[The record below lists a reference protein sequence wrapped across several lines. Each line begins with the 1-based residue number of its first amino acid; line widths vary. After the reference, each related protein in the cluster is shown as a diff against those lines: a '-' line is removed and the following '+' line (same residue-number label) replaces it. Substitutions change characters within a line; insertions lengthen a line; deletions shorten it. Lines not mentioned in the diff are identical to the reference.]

1 MKKYTTLLLDA
12 DDTLLDF
19 ISAEASAI
27 KTVCEK
33 YNIPYSEEVRKTYSA
48 INLNLW
54 KKLEKGLITR
64 KEIQLRRF
72 IEFALYIG
80 TDADPVCMA
89 RDYVEA
95 LSRGG
100 MVLDGAKELCRDLS
114 QKYTLYIVTNG
125 ITAVQ
130 ESRLERSGL
139 LPYFKD
145 VFISEKF
152 GSTKPE
158 KRFFEAVFNLID
170 EKDLKN
176 ICIIGDSMSSDIL
189 GGINAGIDTCYFN
202 TTNEFTYAPTY
213 HAKNFEEI
221 RKIFL

>member
-12 DDTLLDF
+12 DETLLDF

-33 YNIPYSEEVRKTYSA
+33 YNIPYSEEVRKAYSA

-72 IEFALYIG
+72 KEFALYIG
-80 TDADPVCMA
+80 TDADPIFMA
-89 RDYVEA
+89 KDYVEA
-95 LSRGG
+95 LKLGG

-114 QKYTLYIVTNG
+114 KEYSLYIVTNG

-130 ESRLERSGL
+130 ESRFERSGL

-145 VFISEKF
+145 IFISEKF
-152 GSTKPE
+152 GSAKPE
-158 KRFFEAVFNLID
+158 KQFFEAVFKEID
-170 EKDLKN
+170 EKNTHK

-202 TTNEFTYAPTY
+202 ADENFTYTPTY